1 MKQQQ
6 TTSPQ
11 ISLFAQGPTYC
22 AVCAPRAA
30 SPDIIETVVAL
41 RNRGEPDA
49 EWKILAGPFADG
61 RPNPR
66 LCPHDDLRQHWL
78 VMRVPA

>member
-1 MKQQQ
+1 MKQQ

-22 AVCAPRAA
+22 AVCAPLTA
-30 SPDIIETVVAL
+30 SPEIIETVVAL
-41 RNRGEPDA
+41 RNRGAPEA
-49 EWKILAGPFADG
+49 EWKVLSGPFADG

-66 LCPHDDLRQHWL
+66 SCPHDALRQHWL
-78 VMRVPA
+78 VMRVAP

>member
-1 MKQQQ
+1 MKQQ

-11 ISLFAQGPTYC
+11 ISLIAQGPTYC
-22 AVCAPRAA
+22 AVCAPRSA

-41 RNRGEPDA
+41 RNRGDPDS
-49 EWKILAGPFADG
+49 EWKILAGPSPDG

-78 VMRVPA
+78 VMRVSA